1 MPTTSTYPSDVSDEE
16 WAVAVPYPTL
26 LSPIALQ
33 RKHDLRA
40 VINAVRSL
48 AHTGAPWRSLPSD
61 FPPWP
66 VVYQQLRRWL
76 AAGSFEA
83 LVHDTRLLLRA
94 LKGRSSQPSAVIL
107 DALDARVL

>member
-1 MPTTSTYPSDVSDEE
+1 LD
-16 WAVAVPYPTL
+16 
-26 LSPIALQ
+26 ALFY
-33 RKHDLRA
+33 
-40 VINAVRSL
+40 L
-48 AHTGAPWRSLPSD
+48 AHTGAPWRYLASD

-83 LVHDTRLLLRA
+83 LVHDTRLLLRT

-107 DALDARVL
+107 DARVLQ